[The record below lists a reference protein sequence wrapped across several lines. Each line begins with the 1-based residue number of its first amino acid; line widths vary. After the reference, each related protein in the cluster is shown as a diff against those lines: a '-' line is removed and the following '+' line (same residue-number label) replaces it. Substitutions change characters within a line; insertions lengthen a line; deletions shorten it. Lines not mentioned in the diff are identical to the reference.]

1 MLSINQKIN
10 NYFAKFL
17 TGLIK
22 HKFIASIVLI
32 VVIGS
37 SYFGYTKIFNNNN
50 AIRYVLVQAQ
60 KGALI
65 VSVSGSGQVSATNQV
80 DIKSKAGGDIA
91 CINVQDG
98 QEIKVGALI
107 APNSAIKQRGE
118 MNFVEMPQGSDL
130 DIAMTARKTS
140 NMIGIIFKNSLI
152 RQSIKIGISNDEFT
166 EILSGIKEGDLI
178 VTRIIQSTSAKP
190 QAQQQSSGLKIPG
203 INTGGGGGFR
213 RN

>member
-107 APNSAIKQRGE
+107 AEIDSQDAQKTAQIKLHD
-118 MNFVEMPQGSDL
+118 NGSKIVFYSDSSKI
-130 DIAMTARKTS
+130 DKFINGTS
-140 NMIGIIFKNSLI
+140 NDLEVGKTITVNGKINPDG
-152 RQSIKIGISNDEFT
+152 SITAES
-166 EILSGIKEGDLI
+166 
-178 VTRIIQSTSAKP
+178 IQLRP
-190 QAQQQSSGLKIPG
+190 
-203 INTGGGGGFR
+203 
-213 RN
+213 